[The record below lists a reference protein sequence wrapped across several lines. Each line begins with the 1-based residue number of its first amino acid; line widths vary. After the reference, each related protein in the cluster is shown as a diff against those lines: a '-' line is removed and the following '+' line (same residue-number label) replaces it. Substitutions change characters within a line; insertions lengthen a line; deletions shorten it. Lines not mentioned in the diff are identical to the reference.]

1 MCPRASSV
9 VQAFLILGVAVL
21 ASACA
26 TPPAQHAAQGPLD
39 TTDRLKVAQ
48 AAADSGNPQLAASLY
63 LRALADPRLSTPD
76 RIRAADTLVALGHAG
91 SAEAALTQ
99 RLHASPALGSA
110 DEAALRRALAR
121 LHIVAGQPAQAL
133 LECDALLARDHGDM
147 AATVDKGVAL
157 DLLGRHEEAQAL
169 YRLALQKMPDDA
181 AVRNDLALSVALQ
194 GRIGE
199 AQALAA
205 PLRARPDLPDRVK
218 TDLGLLYAAGDDPGN
233 AASWLDGRSTSDADV
248 VLLVDAMRA
257 RAAKGQ

>member
-9 VQAFLILGVAVL
+9 VQALLILGVAVL

-26 TPPAQHAAQGPLD
+26 TPAAQHAARAPLD

-48 AAADSGNPQLAASLY
+48 AAADSGNPELAASLY
-63 LRALADPRLSTPD
+63 LRALSDPKLGTSS
-76 RIRAADTLVALGHAG
+76 RIRAADMLVALGHSG
-91 SAEAALTQ
+91 SAEAALNE
-99 RLHASPALGSA
+99 RLHASPALDVA

-133 LECDALLARDHGDM
+133 LECDALLARDHADI

-169 YRLALQKMPDDA
+169 YRRVLEASPDDA

-199 AQALAA
+199 AQAVAA

-218 TDLGLLYAAGDDPGN
+218 TDLGLLYAAGNDPGN

-257 RAAKGQ
+257 RAAQAR

>member
-9 VQAFLILGVAVL
+9 VQAFLVLGLAVL

-26 TPPAQHAAQGPLD
+26 APAAQHAAQGSLGAA
-39 TTDRLKVAQ
+39 DRLRVAQ
-48 AAADSGNPQLAASLY
+48 AAAESGNPQLAASMY
-63 LRALADPRLSTPD
+63 LRALADPKLATAD
-76 RIRAADTLVALGHAG
+76 RIRAADTLVVLGHPG
-91 SAEAALTQ
+91 SAEAALTE
-99 RLHASPALGSA
+99 RLHAAPALDAA

-133 LECDALLARDHGDM
+133 LECDALLARDHGDT
-147 AATVDKGVAL
+147 AATVDKAVAL

-169 YRLALQKMPDDA
+169 YREALQKTPDDA

-194 GRIGE
+194 GRISE
-199 AQALAA
+199 AQAVAA

-218 TDLGLLYAAGDDPGN
+218 TDLGLLYAAGNDPGN

-248 VLLVDAMRA
+248 ELLVDAMRA